1 MTRFYAVVHPQK
13 YIRFYAGLPSSSACV
28 ATARADV
35 SARRLGERGKVPDF
49 RVNCIRHAACNA
61 QISNCYRLG
70 SLSSALANMNRFVL
84 ALIVVFS
91 TVTPV
96 LAFAT
101 PLDEPLHCDR
111 PAREFI
117 GALESQGL
125 IDPHPS
131 HVEANS
137 INAFNP
143 TRSAD
148 LTAFGFHVFAI
159 VGYQKGDPMFQKG
172 DGKPLADSA
181 YGAVVLGATDSVKTA
196 VRAGGSSAIVH
207 HVAPFVTAIFCQ
219 DDAGKPAD

>member
-1 MTRFYAVVHPQK
+1 M
-13 YIRFYAGLPSSSACV
+13 
-28 ATARADV
+28 
-35 SARRLGERGKVPDF
+35 
-49 RVNCIRHAACNA
+49 

-70 SLSSALANMNRFVL
+70 WISSALANMNRFIL
-84 ALIVVFS
+84 ALIVVFA

-117 GALESQGL
+117 GALEQQGL

-181 YGAVVLGATDSVKTA
+181 YGAVVLGATDSVETA

>member
-1 MTRFYAVVHPQK
+1 MA
-13 YIRFYAGLPSSSACV
+13 SSA
-28 ATARADV
+28 
-35 SARRLGERGKVPDF
+35 P
-49 RVNCIRHAACNA
+49 
-61 QISNCYRLG
+61 
-70 SLSSALANMNRFVL
+70 
-84 ALIVVFS
+84 
-91 TVTPV
+91 
-96 LAFAT
+96 AFAT
-101 PLDEPLHCDR
+101 SLDDPLHCDR

-117 GALESQGL
+117 GTLESQGL

-131 HVEANS
+131 HVESNS

-143 TRSAD
+143 TSSAY
-148 LTAFGFHVFAI
+148 LTAFGYHVFAV

-207 HVAPFVTAIFCQ
+207 HVGPFMTAIFCQ

>member
-1 MTRFYAVVHPQK
+1 
-13 YIRFYAGLPSSSACV
+13 
-28 ATARADV
+28 
-35 SARRLGERGKVPDF
+35 
-49 RVNCIRHAACNA
+49 
-61 QISNCYRLG
+61 
-70 SLSSALANMNRFVL
+70 MNRFVL
-84 ALIVVFS
+84 ALIVALAAAS
-91 TVTPV
+91 SAP
-96 LAFAT
+96 AFAT

-131 HVEANS
+131 HVEPNS

-143 TRSAD
+143 TPHVD

-181 YGAVVLGATDSVKTA
+181 YGAVVLGTTDSVKAA
-196 VRAGGSSAIVH
+196 VRSGGSSAIVH

-219 DDAGKPAD
+219 TDADKPAD